1 MCDSY
6 VYAKPILSLSTTISY
21 VNIFTLDIQTCYQI
35 VLVICINLVHQSKKS
50 FFSCCIFA
58 SLQLILICFKL
69 GWYPLVCLGSRFL
82 SKSDFCEITLLQPLF
97 YPKKRFQI
105 KFCKTVK
112 ITPLGRLHF
121 DRPLNFFL
129 HPRLLMVVFTVLGKF
144 LVVILPRKKTSLW
157 GKIFFFF

>member
-21 VNIFTLDIQTCYQI
+21 VNIFILDIQTCYQI

-69 GWYPLVCLGSRFL
+69 SCYPLFCLQSRFL
-82 SKSDFCEITLLQPLF
+82 SKFDFCEITLLLLLFLPKIKVSNKVLQNGQNYTTTAFTFLPLTYF
-97 YPKKRFQI
+97 FCTSTTIYGRFHRFLGNFLIQI
-105 KFCKTVK
+105 
-112 ITPLGRLHF
+112 L
-121 DRPLNFFL
+121 
-129 HPRLLMVVFTVLGKF
+129 
-144 LVVILPRKKTSLW
+144 
-157 GKIFFFF
+157 